1 MLRAVERD
9 FAEFHDGVLLRLAGS
24 APQDALHAQHEFARA
39 EGLGHV
45 VVRAEFKTDDAVH
58 FLGLCGEHEDRD
70 ALGLRTVLE
79 RLANFESGH
88 AGQHE
93 IQHDERGKLR
103 ARGIERA
110 GAVVGFQR
118 GKARVLQAVAD
129 EPPDVFLVLC
139 DQDFLAGDF
148 AHGKRGNCA
157 AHTDLRK
164 RRDVTIV

>member
-1 MLRAVERD
+1 MLRAVECD
-9 FAEFHDGVLLRLAGS
+9 FAELHDGVFLWLARG
-24 APQDALHAQHEFARA
+24 AAQDALHAQNEFARA
-39 EGLGHV
+39 EGFGHV
-45 VVRAEFKTDDAVH
+45 VVRAEFKSDDAVH
-58 FLGLCGEHEDRD
+58 FLSLRGEHEDRD
-70 ALGLRTVLE
+70 AFRLRSVLE
-79 RLANFESGH
+79 RLADLEARH

-93 IQHDERGKLR
+93 IQHDERGELR
-103 ARGIERA
+103 ARGVERA
-110 GAVVGFQR
+110 RAVIGFQR